1 LGDGVRQHESSYPDS
16 TYTTTQKQP
25 IQPVLTIS
33 AFIISKVEPQ
43 QSPSPSGDMTIEVA
57 GITKKDSRERQTGEN
72 FMIQ

>member
-1 LGDGVRQHESSYPDS
+1 MRQHESSYPDS

-57 GITKKDSRERQTGEN
+57 GITKKDSRERQTVEN